1 LLCFLFPM
9 MTAIFPVAAIDD
21 QRFHWSPS
29 SWGFALS
36 LGSLWA
42 LIPAGLSCLVLILRT
57 QWEDQT
63 LQTELPGYK
72 EYTARVRYKLL
83 PGVW

>member
-1 LLCFLFPM
+1 M
-9 MTAIFPVAAIDD
+9 
-21 QRFHWSPS
+21 
-29 SWGFALS
+29 ALS

-42 LIPAGLSCLVLILRT
+42 LVPAGLGSLLLVLRT

-63 LQTELPGYK
+63 LQEELAGYK
-72 EYTARVRYKLL
+72 EYTQKVRYKLL